1 MSVSDIRWIDL
12 KIGSHA
18 ILDLRD
24 SYLEFCFKQLE
35 QLERKNVSASSPE
48 EKAKQKR
55 IAQLLLILA
64 IVRIKRYLESLF
76 RLAVSFCILPAS
88 WVCSPT
94 KFARVTPFIYF
105 P

>member
-1 MSVSDIRWIDL
+1 MSVSGLRYLDL
-12 KIGSHA
+12 KINIDTRRVFIESSF
-18 ILDLRD
+18 DN
-24 SYLEFCFKQLE
+24 YFKQLE
-35 QLERKNVSASSPE
+35 RVLEQKYVSAAPE

-76 RLAVSFCILPAS
+76 RLAVSFYILPAS
-88 WVCSPT
+88 WVCKPT
-94 KFARVTPFIYF
+94 KFARITPFIYF

>member
-1 MSVSDIRWIDL
+1 MSVSGLRYLDL
-12 KIGSHA
+12 KINIDTRSVF
-18 ILDLRD
+18 IESSFDN
-24 SYLEFCFKQLE
+24 YFKQLE
-35 QLERKNVSASSPE
+35 RVLERKYVSASPE

-76 RLAVSFCILPAS
+76 LLAVSFSILPSS

-94 KFARVTPFIYF
+94 RFARVTPFIYF

>member
-1 MSVSDIRWIDL
+1 ML
-12 KIGSHA
+12 GSH
-18 ILDLRD
+18 D

-35 QLERKNVSASSPE
+35 QLEQLERKDVSASPE

-55 IAQLLLILA
+55 IAQLLFILA
-64 IVRIKRYLESLF
+64 IVRIKRYLESLL
-76 RLAVSFCILPAS
+76 RLAVSFSILPSS